1 MNTQEIYNVLYTL
14 KKSCR
19 GKEEQTIVEIPQ
31 NMLVDAIISIVV
43 NIMNRCSMKSVKNN
57 VPQEAWI
64 GMKRIL
70 FHLIF
75 FCYIA
80 YAHIPDELRKKLD
93 NKGDFVFWDTQKI
106 QMNINYVILSQ
117 RNLLSIVMFSL
128 WKMKHR
134 MEV

>member
-1 MNTQEIYNVLYTL
+1 MEMACNMMEAKHSINGYWY
-14 KKSCR
+14 
-19 GKEEQTIVEIPQ
+19 EAVETTVCIK
-31 NMLVDAIISIVV
+31 
-43 NIMNRCSMKSVKNN
+43 NRFPTKSVKNI